1 MHRRVWGLII
11 AALVACSGPA
21 AASAIS
27 IATGADLSAMSL
39 ATSIRARAE
48 KSSFAELDRFAAVAA
63 RTPGREGLRRLEFA
77 SLVYDNQS
85 EFERFRQ
92 LNAILARNAAAQ
104 HDARFQHMAV
114 MDALKAR
121 YDNGESTARG
131 GLEHVVA
138 EEPDWYARLHGTV
151 FRALM
156 WNDDDRA
163 GEALKALS
171 AAEQAIPT
179 GDPDTRRAE
188 AEIWDAIG
196 LSLIHLKDLEGGAKA
211 FQRAEF
217 ELGEQAY
224 PRPDFDDIY
233 NMTHMAVDQGDAGLA
248 RGLVAIH
255 HQLTQK
261 SDLPHLDAW
270 DDNLCAMVAESFGSP
285 AEVLRCLSPLDDKH
299 SSASFLAPRILPMR
313 AIAAARLGDLKTA
326 RADLARI
333 RALKASHS
341 FEAAAFAR
349 EPEVEAELAAAEGR
363 TGEALDKMRDYKR
376 THAWDET
383 RQQTA
388 GLHELT
394 AELQTELATARQSM
408 KLQHNLLQAQYF
420 IGFFAALLILG
431 AAGVL
436 VWQRKVA
443 RKLKAAQQ
451 AAEAASGAKSEFL
464 ANMSHEI
471 RTPLNGVVGVA
482 DLLASAGLPAREQR
496 MAEIIRDSG
505 KTLERLLSDVL
516 DLAKVEDGQLEMEI
530 APFHAG
536 DLVRAVAELSMP
548 RAEAKDLILKVEVAP
563 ELEGFFMGDAV
574 RVRQII
580 TNLTSNAVK
589 FTEQGQV
596 TIGAALTAAGLLR
609 FEVADTGVGFDA
621 SQKDR
626 VFGRF
631 QQADG
636 SITRRFGGTGL
647 GLSICRQLADL
658 MGGTLDC
665 GSTPGKG
672 SMFWFEAAFE
682 PAEETTVVESPADV
696 LADGGFRVLV
706 ADDHPT
712 NLTVARLILEQIGA
726 DIATVSDGA
735 QAVEAAARE
744 RFDVVLMDMQMPVMD
759 GLEATRRIREAEG
772 LNGRTRTPILM
783 LSANA
788 GPEHLRAGALAGA
801 DGHVAKPITAASLTA
816 ALAGLFESEVEPE
829 ALPLA
834 S

>member
-1 MHRRVWGLII
+1 
-11 AALVACSGPA
+11 
-21 AASAIS
+21 
-27 IATGADLSAMSL
+27 MSL
-39 ATSIRARAE
+39 AFSIRERAE
-48 KSSFAELDRFAAVAA
+48 KSSFADLDRFAAAAA
-63 RTPGREGLRRLEFA
+63 RMPGREGLRRLEFA

-85 EFERFRQ
+85 EFARFRE

-104 HDARFQHMAV
+104 HDVRFQHMALIDV
-114 MDALKAR
+114 IKAR
-121 YDNGESTARG
+121 YDNGDGSAAAELDRA
-131 GLEHVVA
+131 VA
-138 EEPDWYARLHGTV
+138 DEPDWYVRLHATV

-156 WNDDDRA
+156 RNDDDRA

-171 AAEQAIPT
+171 AAEQTIPT
-179 GDPDTRRAE
+179 NDPDARRAE
-188 AEIWDAIG
+188 AEIWDGIG

-217 ELGEQAY
+217 ELGEKDY
-224 PRPDFDDIY
+224 PRPDFDDVY

-248 RGLVAIH
+248 RSLVAIH
-255 HQLTQK
+255 HQLTLK

-270 DDNLCAMVAESFGSP
+270 DDNLCAMVAENFGSP
-285 AEVLRCLSPLDDKH
+285 AEVLRCLSPLDA
-299 SSASFLAPRILPMR
+299 SLSTASFLAPRILPMR
-313 AIAAARLGDLKTA
+313 AIAAARLGDIKTA
-326 RADLARI
+326 RADLLQI

-341 FEAAAFAR
+341 FGAAAFAR

-363 TGEALDKMRDYKR
+363 TGEALDKMRAYKR
-376 THAWDET
+376 IHAWQET

-408 KLQHNLLQAQYF
+408 KLEQNLLQAQYF
-420 IGFFAALLILG
+420 IGFFAAVLILG

-443 RKLKAAQQ
+443 GKLKAAQQ
-451 AAEAASGAKSEFL
+451 AAEAASSAKSEFL

-482 DLLASAGLPAREQR
+482 DLLASAGLPAREKR

-516 DLAKVEDGQLEMEI
+516 DLAKVEAGQLEMET

-536 DLVRAVAELSMP
+536 DLVRAVAELSSP
-548 RAEAKDLILKVEVAP
+548 RVEAKALVLKVVVAP
-563 ELEGFFMGDAV
+563 ELERCFLGDAV

-589 FTEQGQV
+589 FTERGQV
-596 TIGAALTAAGLLR
+596 TIEAAMTATGLLR
-609 FEVADTGVGFDA
+609 FQVTDTGVGFDA

-658 MGGTLDC
+658 MGGRLDC
-665 GSTPGKG
+665 DSTPGQG
-672 SMFWFEAAFE
+672 SRFWFEAAFE
-682 PAEETTVVESPADV
+682 PAPDTAKGEIPADA
-696 LADGGFRVLV
+696 LSDSGFKVLV

-712 NLTVARLILEQIGA
+712 NLTVARLILEQLGA

-735 QAVEAAARE
+735 QAVEASSRE
-744 RFDVVLMDMQMPVMD
+744 RFDVILMDMQMPVMD

-772 LNGRTRTPILM
+772 LTGRARAPILM

-801 DGHVAKPITAASLTA
+801 DGHISKPITAASLTA
-816 ALAGLFESEVEPE
+816 ALAELFGASPGEDDAGL
-829 ALPLA
+829 ALA